1 MACGSLKCFFGFMEV
16 VLPKKGPFHWWKRSK
31 KGLNLRTVLQ
41 VLAMSVPRTGF
52 CSNITRFACLKND
65 VCFCSRPFLSV
76 LLTDIG
82 NCVLMLLLY
91 MILHVLVDHVG
102 KWFNWTKICF
112 SWAGKKHL
120 AHVYTLP
127 YIAVGHDKFQHRSKS
142 FFGSLTGEYKK
153 GAIDFDQSPNHDMVV
168 EEADM

>member
-16 VLPKKGPFHWWKRSK
+16 VLPKGGGPFHWWKKSK

-65 VCFCSRPFLSV
+65 ACFCSRSFLSV

-112 SWAGKKHL
+112 S
-120 AHVYTLP
+120 
-127 YIAVGHDKFQHRSKS
+127 DKFQHRSKS
-142 FFGSLTGEYKK
+142 FFGSLTGEYMK
-153 GAIDFDQSPNHDMVV
+153 GASDFDQSPNDDMVV